1 MEAILASPTWI
12 NSLGPHPSGAAR
24 IPVYGPLHR
33 AAEWGGPFAHGRPWI
48 GSKLE
53 PHWANIST
61 VIPIF
66 SEAFMLIIENL
77 NLAHIFKNDKK
88 YNLKASVSLSGEPI
102 LRVGEHLKV
111 KLSRWFLD
119 GISGVRKCRVGA
131 AHQGSSIKKH
141 FESLFCTAYQI
152 RSFGA
157 CIENPAMA
165 LSLQSLNCIGEK
177 PMWREKYQC
186 TQRDNQKFISTL

>member
-102 LRVGEHLKV
+102 LKGLEGK
-111 KLSRWFLD
+111 
-119 GISGVRKCRVGA
+119 GA
-131 AHQGSSIKKH
+131 
-141 FESLFCTAYQI
+141 ES
-152 RSFGA
+152 
-157 CIENPAMA
+157 
-165 LSLQSLNCIGEK
+165 
-177 PMWREKYQC
+177 WRTSKG
-186 TQRDNQKFISTL
+186 